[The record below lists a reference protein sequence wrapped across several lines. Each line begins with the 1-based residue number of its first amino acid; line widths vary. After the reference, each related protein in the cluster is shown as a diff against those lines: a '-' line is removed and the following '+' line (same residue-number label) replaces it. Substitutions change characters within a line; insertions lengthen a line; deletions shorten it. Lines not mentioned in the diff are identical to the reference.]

1 MEVFNCV
8 RLFDNPRHRA
18 IIVSTQ
24 SVEQIASAPM
34 SLDHIIIIIAA
45 AVVACAGLLLFAF
58 DLYPQSTT
66 IFTAR

>member
-34 SLDHIIIIIAA
+34 SLDHIIIAA